1 MTMAPK
7 AIRTGGRAMAVALA
21 VLAGLAAGTS
31 GAAAEE
37 HVVEMLNRGERG
49 IMVFEPALIRAMP
62 GDTVRF
68 VPVDPS
74 HNAVTVEGMVPA
86 GAETVKGGINEEVV
100 LTVDQEGIYG
110 VHCTP
115 HYGMGM
121 VALIQVGDDLSNLEE
136 ARAVAAKAPGRAK
149 TVFTGL
155 FEELEAGE

>member
-1 MTMAPK
+1 MTVAHKMTHS
-7 AIRTGGRAMAVALA
+7 RGAMAAAFAALA
-21 VLAGLAAGTS
+21 GVAVGTA

-74 HNAVTVEGMVPA
+74 HNAVSVEGMVPA
-86 GAETVKGGINEEVV
+86 GAETVEGGINEEVI

-110 VHCTP
+110 IHCTP

-121 VALIQVGDDLSNLEE
+121 VALIHVGDDLSNLEE
-136 ARAVAAKAPGRAK
+136 ARAVAAKSPGRAK
-149 TVFTGL
+149 TFFAGL
-155 FEELEAGE
+155 FEELQAGE